1 MRSKIDSTSFGQITI
16 EGQRYSHDVI
26 IHLDGSV
33 TKRKKKLS
41 KKVYG
46 TSHKIS
52 LEEAEYVYEAEAEK
66 VLIGGGQFNRL
77 QLSEQA
83 EAFFQDK
90 GVEVVIMATSEAIE
104 AWNQTEGAVI
114 GLFHVTC

>member
-1 MRSKIDSTSFGQITI
+1 MRPKIDSTSFGQIAI
-16 EGQRYSHDVI
+16 EGQRYSHDVV

-41 KKVYG
+41 KKIYG

-52 LEEAEYVYEAEAEK
+52 LEEAKHVYEAGAEK
-66 VLIGGGQFNRL
+66 VLIGGGQFNRA

-90 GVEVVIMATSEAIE
+90 GVEVAITSTSEAIE
-104 AWNQTEGAVI
+104 AWNQAEGAVI

>member
-1 MRSKIDSTSFGQITI
+1 MTPKIDSTSFGQITI
-16 EGQRYSHDVI
+16 EGQRYNHDVVI
-26 IHLDGSV
+26 RLDGSV

-52 LEEAEYVYEAEAEK
+52 LDEAEHVYQAGAEK
-66 VLIGGGQFNRL
+66 VLIGGGQFNRVR
-77 QLSEQA
+77 LSEQA
-83 EAFFQDK
+83 DAFFEDK
-90 GVEVVIMATSEAIE
+90 GVEIAIMATSDAIE
-104 AWNQTEGAVI
+104 AWNQAEGAVI

>member
-1 MRSKIDSTSFGQITI
+1 MTPKIDSTSFGQITI
-16 EGQRYSHDVI
+16 QGQRYNHDVI
-26 IHLDGSV
+26 IRLDGTV
-33 TKRKKKLS
+33 KKRKKKLS

-52 LEEAEYVYEAEAEK
+52 LAEAEYVYEEGAAK
-66 VLIGGGQFNRL
+66 VLIGGGQYGRV

-83 EAFFQDK
+83 AAFFEEKSVD
-90 GVEVVIMATSEAIE
+90 VSIVSTPEAIQQ
-104 AWNQTEGAVI
+104 WNQVEGATI